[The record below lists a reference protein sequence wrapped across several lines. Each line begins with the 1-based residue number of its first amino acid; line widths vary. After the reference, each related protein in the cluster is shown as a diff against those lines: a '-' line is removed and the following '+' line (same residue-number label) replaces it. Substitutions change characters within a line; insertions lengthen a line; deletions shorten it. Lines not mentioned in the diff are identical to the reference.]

1 MRSARGSEV
10 ERVDPNALFHAPSWL
25 ARMQRLTPTLVL
37 SALILAL
44 LAWYFWPAS
53 NAPSSAPSAA
63 SVPSAP
69 ARSPNPQAQIP
80 APPSAA
86 PAAPAER
93 STLADTLNS
102 PKTTVRADLRVVAD
116 ILDTFRT
123 NFPRDGNPVG
133 TNAEITAVLTGQN
146 KLRLALIPPDHPA
159 VSRATGELLDRYG
172 TPFFFH
178 AESGTRM
185 TLTSAGPDKKLHTPD
200 DESFT
205 P

>member
-1 MRSARGSEV
+1 MKR
-10 ERVDPNALFHAPSWL
+10 H
-25 ARMQRLTPTLVL
+25 TPTLVL

-44 LAWYFWPAS
+44 LTWFFWPAS
-53 NAPSSAPSAA
+53 PSKSLTRQSAS
-63 SVPSAP
+63 SLVDS
-69 ARSPNPQAQIP
+69 
-80 APPSAA
+80 SAA
-86 PAAPAER
+86 PAASSNPPVKPAAGTPPAER
-93 STLADTLNS
+93 STLADTLNAPS
-102 PKTTVRADLRVVAD
+102 TTIRDDLRVVSE
-116 ILDTFRT
+116 ILGTFRT

-133 TNAEITAVLTGQN
+133 TNAEITAVLTGKN

-159 VSRATGELLDRYG
+159 ISRTTGELLDRWG

-185 TLTSAGPDKKLHTPD
+185 TIESAGPDKKRHTPD